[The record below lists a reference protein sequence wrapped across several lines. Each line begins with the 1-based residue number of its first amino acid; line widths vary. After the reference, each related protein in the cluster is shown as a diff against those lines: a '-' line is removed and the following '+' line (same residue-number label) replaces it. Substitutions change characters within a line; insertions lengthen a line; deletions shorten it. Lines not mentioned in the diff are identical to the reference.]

1 MEHEASD
8 DGIEP
13 TRFDLRLRDVDL
25 ERLDRSAQRRGVNR
39 ETIIVDAIDAYLAR
53 EMWSGA
59 YIPPPPAMEL
69 PPKWPW
75 SGGAFRLGRRK
86 P

>member
-1 MEHEASD
+1 MSPAGPR
-8 DGIEP
+8 DGIP
-13 TRFDLRLRDVDL
+13 LTRLDLPLRDVDL
-25 ERLDRSAQRRGVNR
+25 ERIDRSAERRGVTR
-39 ETIIVDAIDAYLAR
+39 ETIVVDAIDAYLAR

-59 YIPPPPAMEL
+59 YIPPPPAMEV

-75 SGGAFRLGRRK
+75 RGGAFRLGRRR